1 MNDSRITRRGFFGS
15 ALGVAGV
22 AAVAA
27 TGLTSCGTGNSSS
40 AAQAGAN
47 TPRPVILV
55 TSFGT
60 SYGNCRH
67 ITIGAIESDIDEA
80 FAKYDVRRAFTSQTI
95 IDHIQKD
102 TGRHIDNFTE
112 AMDKLVAEGVK
123 EVIVQPTHLTDGYE
137 YNDIA
142 TALENYRSKF
152 DKCGI
157 GTPLLK
163 TKDDQKAVAQAIK
176 NATKSREDE
185 HTCVCLMGHGT
196 EAEAN
201 KIYTEFQAT
210 LNELGYKNYFVATVE
225 ASPSFDDVAAAAK
238 QAGYT
243 RAILRP
249 LMVVAGDH
257 ANNDMADTGNDH
269 SFASIMQASGFE
281 VESIVEGLGQ
291 IEAVDEVYVQHTQ
304 EVINHL

>member
-1 MNDSRITRRGFFGS
+1 MNDSHISRRGFFGS
-15 ALGVAGV
+15 ALGVA
-22 AAVAA
+22 AVATA
-27 TGLTSCGTGNSSS
+27 GLAACSANNSSS
-40 AAQAGAN
+40 ATQATAN
-47 TPRPVILV
+47 TPKPVILV

-60 SYGNCRH
+60 SYGNSRH
-67 ITIGAIESDIDEA
+67 ITIGAIESDIREA
-80 FAKYDVRRAFTSQTI
+80 FSKYDVRRAFTSQTI

-102 TGRHIDNFTE
+102 TGRHIDNLEE
-112 AMDKLVAEGVK
+112 AMDKIVAEGVK

-142 TALENYRSKF
+142 SALEKYRSNF
-152 DKCGI
+152 SKCGI
-157 GTPLLK
+157 GAPLLK
-163 TKDDQKAVAQAIK
+163 TKDDQKAIAEAIK
-176 NATKSREDE
+176 NATKSLEDE

-201 KIYTEFQAT
+201 GIYTEFQKT

-225 ASPSFDDVAAAAK
+225 ASPSFDDAAAAAK

-257 ANNDMADTGNDH
+257 AHNDMADTGNDQ
-269 SFASIMQASGFE
+269 SFASVLHDSGFE
-281 VESIVEGLGQ
+281 VTSILEGLGQ
-291 IEAVDEVYVQHTQ
+291 LEAVDELYVQHAQ
-304 EVINHL
+304 EAINHL